1 VHGTQGATGALLVTR
16 PGPREAWRP
25 AHLAALRIFADTVS
39 SLLQR
44 VHADELY
51 RHSEQARHRS
61 LAATVAG
68 LAHEL
73 NTPLGVALTAESVFA
88 GELERLASDHP
99 GISLGRLQRASQL
112 MRSNVERAAQHVR
125 TFRSVVLE
133 QTHDGLTDIDLRGF
147 VEHVVASLAPLLR
160 RHRLAATLAPTPAVE
175 VVASCIPGRIAQVVT
190 NLIENAGLHAY
201 GPDGGPL
208 AFEVTSHGRFARIRV
223 ADRGAGMSSAIASR
237 CMEPFYTSR
246 RHEGGT
252 GLGLFIVRQ
261 VIQDEHRGCVELQT
275 APGQG
280 TDWVLEFPLRS
291 HPGDAKG

>member
-1 VHGTQGATGALLVTR
+1 MWS
-16 PGPREAWRP
+16 PRWPRC
-25 AHLAALRIFADTVS
+25 
-39 SLLQR
+39 
-44 VHADELY
+44 
-51 RHSEQARHRS
+51 
-61 LAATVAG
+61 
-68 LAHEL
+68 
-73 NTPLGVALTAESVFA
+73 
-88 GELERLASDHP
+88 LASC
-99 GISLGRLQRASQL
+99 
-112 MRSNVERAAQHVR
+112 N
-125 TFRSVVLE
+125 
-133 QTHDGLTDIDLRGF
+133 
-147 VEHVVASLAPLLR
+147 
-160 RHRLAATLAPTPAVE
+160 
-175 VVASCIPGRIAQVVT
+175 PGRIAQVVT